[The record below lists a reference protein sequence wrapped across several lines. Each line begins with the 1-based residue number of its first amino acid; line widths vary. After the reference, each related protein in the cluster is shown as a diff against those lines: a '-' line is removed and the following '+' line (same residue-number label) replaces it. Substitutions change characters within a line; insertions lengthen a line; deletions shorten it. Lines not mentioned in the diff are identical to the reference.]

1 MLLLVVWLFFLLYL
15 KLSAQMAFYNKLG
28 GLLRQSI
35 SSSGNALNA
44 KSSAPSILNAI
55 RCMSTKLFV
64 GGLSYGTDDQSLK
77 EAFTSFGDVVDAKV
91 IVDRDTGRSKGFGFV
106 NFTDG
111 ESAKEAMSAMDG
123 HDLQGRNI
131 RVSLAQE
138 RAPRSGGG
146 GYGGGGYGGGSYGGS
161 RENDAY

>member
-1 MLLLVVWLFFLLYL
+1 
-15 KLSAQMAFYNKLG
+15 MAFYNKLG
-28 GLLRQSI
+28 GLLRLSI
-35 SSSGNALNA
+35 STSGNALNA
-44 KSSAPSILNAI
+44 QSPGPSMLNAI

-64 GGLSYGTDDQSLK
+64 GGLSFGTDDQSLK
-77 EAFTSFGDVVDAKV
+77 DAFTSFGDVVDAKV
-91 IVDRDTGRSKGFGFV
+91 IMDRDSGKSRGFGFV

-123 HDLQGRNI
+123 QDLDGRNI

-138 RAPRSGGG
+138 RAPRSGGFRS
-146 GYGGGGYGGGSYGGS
+146 GGGGYGGGGGGYGGGYGGS

>member
-1 MLLLVVWLFFLLYL
+1 M
-15 KLSAQMAFYNKLG
+15 
-28 GLLRQSI
+28 
-35 SSSGNALNA
+35 
-44 KSSAPSILNAI
+44 LNAI

-77 EAFTSFGDVVDAKV
+77 DAFTSFGDVVDAKV
-91 IVDRDTGRSKGFGFV
+91 ILDRDTGRSKGFGFV
-106 NFTDG
+106 NYTDG

-123 HDLQGRNI
+123 QDLNGRNI

-138 RAPRSGGG
+138 RAPRSGGFRSG
-146 GYGGGGYGGGSYGGS
+146 GDGRYGGGYGGS

>member
-1 MLLLVVWLFFLLYL
+1 
-15 KLSAQMAFYNKLG
+15 MAFYNKLG

-35 SSSGNALNA
+35 STSGNALNA
-44 KSSAPSILNAI
+44 QSSAPSMFNAI

-77 EAFTSFGDVVDAKV
+77 HAFTSFGDVVDAKV
-91 IVDRDTGRSKGFGFV
+91 IMDRDSGRSKGFGFV

-111 ESAKEAMSAMDG
+111 ESAKEAMTAMDG
-123 HDLQGRNI
+123 QDLNGRNI

-138 RAPRSGGG
+138 RAPRSGGFGGGG
-146 GYGGGGYGGGSYGGS
+146 GYGGGGYGSGGGGYGGS
-161 RENDAY
+161 RGNDAY